1 MANPAQKK
9 ATVKYRTRLAE
20 RGIVRFEVTAPD
32 GDRALIRA
40 LAKRLSE
47 QGQEA
52 EDARAAIARVVIT
65 EPPKPGGILAALRRS
80 PLVGADIDLSRPH
93 EDGRTVDI

>member
-9 ATVKYRTRLAE
+9 ATVNYRARLAE

-32 GDRALIRA
+32 GDRNLIRA

-47 QGQEA
+47 QGHEA
-52 EDARAAIARVVIT
+52 EEARAAITRVVAS
-65 EPPKPGGILAALRRS
+65 ELPKPGGILAALRRS
-80 PLVGADIDLSRPH
+80 PLVSADIDVSRLH
-93 EDGRTVDI
+93 EDGRAVDL